1 MIDIIL
7 IVVLSISMALDLFFI
22 RLSKKYRTE
31 QSKFND
37 LILKKLSHYMKIDEL
52 LNKRID
58 QEVDRINQ
66 LETEIDI
73 LKEQIKK

>member
-7 IVVLSISMALDLFFI
+7 IVVLSISMALDLIFI
-22 RLSKKYRTE
+22 RLSKKYRIE
-31 QSKFND
+31 QSKFNE
-37 LILKKLSHYMKIDEL
+37 LTLKKLSHYMKIDEL

-66 LETEIDI
+66 LEREINI